1 MKAHRKTLFRV
12 VTLLLVLALLLPISG
27 PVSAVPSVYAVTQS
41 EIDDLK
47 EQADDLDNQREQL
60 QQQLKEIQSD
70 KSKALEQKELLEQQI
85 NAAQAEINN
94 IQSQI
99 DKYSELIS
107 LKEEE
112 LAQAEAEEAELY
124 DQFCKRVRYMEEE
137 GEVSYWSILFGSDDF
152 SDLLDN
158 FIMVEEFIQYDNDL
172 MNGILALQDQIAA
185 DKADLETSK
194 ADQET
199 AKARQVEVRSELQS
213 QQDQVDALIDEIS
226 GQEDL
231 LEQQEAKL
239 RSAANAMDEEIK
251 RLEKEM
257 ADQISNVVSE
267 SGFQWPLPSSWN
279 TLSSLFGSRTHPIT
293 GRPNNHTGIDIPASR
308 NTEIYAAKSGVV
320 VTSTYNSSYGNYVVV
335 SHSDGTST
343 LYAHMN
349 RRNATVGQTVSQGQ
363 VIGYVGTTGSST
375 GNHLHFEIRV
385 NGSRVDPVDYFPDK
399 TLYVRSGGQTV
410 VLPH

>member
-12 VTLLLVLALLLPISG
+12 VSLLLVLALLLPISG

-385 NGSRVDPVDYFPDK
+385 NGSRVDPVNYFPDK

>member
-1 MKAHRKTLFRV
+1 MKAHRKTLFRIV
-12 VTLLLVLALLLPISG
+12 SLLLVLALLLPISG

>member
-385 NGSRVDPVDYFPDK
+385 NGSRVDPVNYFPDK

>member
-12 VTLLLVLALLLPISG
+12 VSLLLTLALLLPISG

-137 GEVSYWSILFGSDDF
+137 GEISYWSILFGSDDF

-385 NGSRVDPVDYFPDK
+385 NGSRVDPVNYFPDK

>member
-12 VTLLLVLALLLPISG
+12 VSLLLTLALLLPISG

-349 RRNATVGQTVSQGQ
+349 SRNATVGQTVSQGQ

-375 GNHLHFEIRV
+375 GNHLHFEVRV
-385 NGSRVDPVDYFPDK
+385 NGSRVDPVDYFPDM
-399 TLYVRSGGQTV
+399 TLYVRSGGRTV
-410 VLPH
+410 LLEH